1 LGRFFRQGSDPEFA
15 GRIVGLI
22 DMRHGKPVHDRVNQS
37 RIVTHE
43 GQTMSSITL
52 NLGQKLG
59 GTRSIPEHIQAI
71 ICIGGL
77 AGFGILWL
85 LDAASVF
92 VLIVGTMVVI
102 AGLYALAHF
111 IPALRSS
118 LRIYELGLETMV
130 QGKINAFRFDELN
143 CLEAKFT
150 DHKWKYNYIGTSA
163 KIEFSVD
170 GRILPCIYKC
180 DFRRGTT
187 SEKWVMLAL
196 HQCSQAIERR
206 LLAELE
212 RHGAIRWR
220 DNVSLT
226 DEGIQ
231 LADSASTSR
240 LIPYRQISD
249 WKIDDN
255 ELKIWKDG
263 AALPLLVFKND
274 SPNFLPLYNL
284 FQSLAEAARHIQPA
298 GSH

>member
-1 LGRFFRQGSDPEFA
+1 MRLPPRNDQREVGDA
-15 GRIVGLI
+15 GPT
-22 DMRHGKPVHDRVNQS
+22 PVQPV
-37 RIVTHE
+37 
-43 GQTMSSITL
+43 
-52 NLGQKLG
+52 
-59 GTRSIPEHIQAI
+59 
-71 ICIGGL
+71 
-77 AGFGILWL
+77 
-85 LDAASVF
+85 
-92 VLIVGTMVVI
+92 
-102 AGLYALAHF
+102 
-111 IPALRSS
+111 
-118 LRIYELGLETMV
+118 
-130 QGKINAFRFDELN
+130 
-143 CLEAKFT
+143 
-150 DHKWKYNYIGTSA
+150 
-163 KIEFSVD
+163 
-170 GRILPCIYKC
+170 
-180 DFRRGTT
+180 
-187 SEKWVMLAL
+187 
-196 HQCSQAIERR
+196 ERR